1 MGIGTIKKDVSRLPV
16 KDRAEL
22 AHWILENLEST
33 TEDQNAVDATWRK
46 EIRQR
51 VDDIESGKIMLMP
64 AEKVWKDIL
73 GDYAGKS

>member
-1 MGIGTIKKDVSRLPV
+1 MSIGTIKKDVSRLPL

-22 AHWILENLEST
+22 AHWILENLET
-33 TEDQNAVDATWRK
+33 EAEDQDTVDASWRR

-51 VDDIESGKIMLMP
+51 VDDIESGKTTLIS

-73 GDYAGKS
+73 GD